1 MRICPA
7 FPSHIA
13 CIVGNRD
20 RACNLRMS
28 TSSKPLNLDPRMIF
42 EAALAVVDS
51 DDSRSRAAA
60 VALLDR
66 GRPLRSR
73 TEGAHSQKER
83 ALNDAAEA
91 LAKLW
96 KK

>member
-1 MRICPA
+1 
-7 FPSHIA
+7 
-13 CIVGNRD
+13 
-20 RACNLRMS
+20 
-28 TSSKPLNLDPRMIF
+28 MIF
-42 EAALAVVDS
+42 EAALTVVDS
-51 DDSRSRAAA
+51 DDNRSRTAA

-73 TEGAHSQKER
+73 TESAHSQKVR